1 MGFRTSYEWDAFIV
15 GSVIICYVRK
25 QEFPAGGSSCYG
37 TELCA
42 GPRRLG
48 MRRCQCPLE
57 QVKVQVGYLGS
68 AFDVS
73 LPRCPSCGLTMI
85 PKSLAEGKMAEV
97 EALLEDK

>member
-1 MGFRTSYEWDAFIV
+1 MAMEPNYAPDPGDWV
-15 GSVIICYVRK
+15 C
-25 QEFPAGGSSCYG
+25 
-37 TELCA
+37 
-42 GPRRLG
+42 
-48 MRRCQCPLE
+48 LE

>member
-1 MGFRTSYEWDAFIV
+1 M

-25 QEFPAGGSSCYG
+25 QEFPAGGSSW
-37 TELCA
+37 LWNRIM
-42 GPRRLG
+42 RRTPATG
-48 MRRCQCPLE
+48 YVPRCQCPLE